1 MREMRHEQLEISV
14 YHEQLANGLNVYV
27 IPRVGFQ
34 QTYAM
39 FSTRYG
45 SIDRE
50 FVVPGDLQSTI
61 VPDGIA
67 HFLEHKMFEQ
77 EDGEDVFNTF
87 ARYGASANAFTSFDM
102 TAYLF
107 SCTDNVPENVS
118 TLLDFVQAPY
128 FTEQTVEKEKGII
141 GQEIR
146 MYDDDAGWRV
156 YFNLLAA
163 MYEKHPINI
172 DIAGTVE
179 TISHITKD
187 TLYTCYNTFY
197 HPSNMNLVLV
207 GDVDPE
213 AMIAL
218 VRDNQAAKDFTRQP
232 DIDRIFPEEAAGVAK
247 KRVEQQMTVSI
258 PKVQFGYKDLG
269 STGLQGREL
278 LINEYTTAVALEA
291 VIGKSSPLF
300 NSLYEAGVVDK
311 NFGWSYDVSANFAHS
326 IFGGDSKDPER
337 LLREV
342 EQGFAKILESGIP
355 AEDFKRAQAK
365 MIGRSIAELD
375 SPRAIS
381 RNYCSYQFKGAD
393 YFDAL
398 PVLEGITLE
407 DANQRLREHLVPD
420 YRAVSLVLPK
430 QG

>member
-39 FSTRYG
+39 FSTQYG

-50 FVVPGDLQSTI
+50 FIVPGDERSTV

-107 SCTDNVPENVS
+107 SCTDNVSENLN

-146 MYDDDAGWRV
+146 MYDDDPGWRV
-156 YFNLLAA
+156 YFNLLAS

-179 TISHITKD
+179 TIAHITKD
-187 TLYTCYNTFY
+187 SLYTCYNTFY

-207 GDVDPE
+207 GDVDTE
-213 AMIAL
+213 QMMAL

-232 DIDRIFPEEAAGVAK
+232 KIERIFPEESAQVAR
-247 KRVEQQMTVSI
+247 KRFEQHMTVSI
-258 PKVQFGYKDLG
+258 PKVQFGYKDQ
-269 STGLQGREL
+269 STGLSGREL
-278 LINEYTTAVALEA
+278 LVNEYTTAVGLEA

-300 NSLYEAGVVDK
+300 NRLYEAVLIDK
-311 NFGWSYDVSANFAHS
+311 NFGWSYDVGLNFAHS

-337 LLREV
+337 LLHEIQ
-342 EQGFAKILESGIP
+342 QGFAEVLQNGIP
-355 AEDFKRAQAK
+355 EADFKRAQAK
-365 MIGRSIAELD
+365 LIGRSVAELD
-375 SPRAIS
+375 SPRGIC
-381 RNYCSYQFKGAD
+381 RNFCGYQFKDAD
-393 YFDAL
+393 YFDVL
-398 PVLEGITLE
+398 PVLEAITLE
-407 DANQRLREHLVPD
+407 DVNQRLREHLVPD
-420 YRAVSLVLPK
+420 TLAVSLVLPK
-430 QG
+430 